1 MKLQMR
7 EYTVNA
13 SIGGIFLS
21 NQVSFLP
28 TYYYH
33 ISRDLQPELSVDQP
47 WRSLAFAVTDA
58 EERKRGHLCAHF
70 PSKEPITLLK
80 FERTGGVYSPK
91 RSPGVRC
98 SWCSAS
104 NHLHRRA
111 SSGKKE
117 VLGLGP
123 YDVGAGPGEQG
134 LVYILSGYPW
144 KAGRPTSLRL

>member
-1 MKLQMR
+1 M
-7 EYTVNA
+7 
-13 SIGGIFLS
+13 
-21 NQVSFLP
+21 
-28 TYYYH
+28 
-33 ISRDLQPELSVDQP
+33 
-47 WRSLAFAVTDA
+47 
-58 EERKRGHLCAHF
+58 EERKRGHRCAHF

-80 FERTGGVYSPK
+80 FDRTGGLYSPK
-91 RSPGVRC
+91 RCPGC
-98 SWCSAS
+98 LKCSAS
-104 NHLHRRA
+104 IHLHRRA